1 MRMVTL
7 AVVLFSIAA
16 CVGPHY
22 YYVKKNGEKGVYH
35 RIEPGQTL
43 WRISRAY
50 GMDAAALARVNRL
63 DDTFEIN
70 AGAYLFIP
78 GSARTIRVPSAAEP
92 GEIIRPDQ
100 QETREDAPAD
110 VRFLWPLR
118 GTVTSRFG
126 MRKSRMHEGIDI
138 AAPPGTDIKAAADG
152 VVVSS
157 GWGPGDYGKAVN
169 ITHRDGFTTLYGHNS
184 YNLVSEGAAVT
195 AGQVIARV
203 GRTGNASG
211 NHVHFEIRK
220 NGTPV
225 NPLFFLPQ

>member
-1 MRMVTL
+1 
-7 AVVLFSIAA
+7 
-16 CVGPHY
+16 
-22 YYVKKNGEKGVYH
+22 
-35 RIEPGQTL
+35 
-43 WRISRAY
+43 
-50 GMDAAALARVNRL
+50 
-63 DDTFEIN
+63 
-70 AGAYLFIP
+70 
-78 GSARTIRVPSAAEP
+78 
-92 GEIIRPDQ
+92 
-100 QETREDAPAD
+100 
-110 VRFLWPLR
+110 
-118 GTVTSRFG
+118 

-152 VVVSS
+152 VVASS